1 MENWLVAVIGL
12 AICVAAILVVS
23 AVKVIV
29 KKIKKNDIDMK
40 KAEYPLAAVSM
51 VLAYGGVVVFL
62 YFGVIDDIKTALK
75 LAVPFAMSVQTLY
88 IFVVQLARKGFSGA
102 LAAIKN
108 IVSRLKAS
116 KNPIKEL
123 PGIINEATADNETET
138 ESGDEIGKKLYDEIF
153 KE

>member
-1 MENWLVAVIGL
+1 MENWLIAIIGL
-12 AICVAAILVVS
+12 AICIAAVLVVS
-23 AVKVIV
+23 AVKVIIKKV
-29 KKIKKNDIDMK
+29 KKNEIDMK

-88 IFVVQLARKGFSGA
+88 IFVVQLSRKGFSGA

-108 IVSRLKAS
+108 IVSKLKAS

-123 PGIINEATADNETET
+123 PGIVNEATAET
-138 ESGDEIGKKLYDEIF
+138 ESENDKIGEKLYDEIF
-153 KE
+153 KETK

>member
-1 MENWLVAVIGL
+1 MENWLIAVIGL
-12 AICVAAILVVS
+12 AICIAAVLVVS
-23 AVKVIV
+23 AVKIIIKKV
-29 KKIKKNDIDMK
+29 KKNEIDMK

-88 IFVVQLARKGFSGA
+88 IFVVQLSRKGFSGA

-108 IVSRLKAS
+108 IVSKLKAS

-123 PGIINEATADNETET
+123 PGIVNEATAET
-138 ESGDEIGKKLYDEIF
+138 ESENDKIGEKLYDEIF
-153 KE
+153 KENK